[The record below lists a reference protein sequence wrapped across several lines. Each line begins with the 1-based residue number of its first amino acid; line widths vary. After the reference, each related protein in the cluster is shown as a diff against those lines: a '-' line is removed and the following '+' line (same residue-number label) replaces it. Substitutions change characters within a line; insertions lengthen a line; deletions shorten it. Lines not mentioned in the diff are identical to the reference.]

1 MLVPDA
7 TTFTCP
13 PQSRKK
19 RCLHYPLRQQ
29 RRETKKI
36 RESYNNNY
44 YEIIIHEDPDDNFD
58 ANIADN
64 LAISNQIREQK
75 AKKREK
81 KKEPISS
88 NWSLSMP
95 PEKLKTF
102 ERFHILTL
110 NVPCIFES
118 YIEL

>member
-64 LAISNQIREQK
+64 LAISNRIREQK

-81 KKEPISS
+81 KKNPFQATG
-88 NWSLSMP
+88 LFQCP
-95 PEKLKTF
+95 LK
-102 ERFHILTL
+102 
-110 NVPCIFES
+110 N
-118 YIEL
+118 

>member
-36 RESYNNNY
+36 GESYNNNY

-81 KKEPISS
+81 KRTHFKQLVS
-88 NWSLSMP
+88 SMP

-102 ERFHILTL
+102 EIFHILTL